1 MLSGQAAKKGHTVDE
16 TQSVRLVDTGRML
29 LIGVVLITV
38 AAALGL
44 FLGNLVTSPDWHD
57 AVRMVL
63 LGALAV
69 VMLMSPLNGLL
80 LWIATVPYAQ
90 SSFTTM
96 WEILNIRL
104 PPGIPSLTLARL
116 GVAFLSVIW
125 LAHLAAGRKRMRRL
139 GMIEIAMVAFCVMS
153 IPSVAAGLQGINR
166 SGQILLDRFITPF
179 LVFALAKNLYE
190 EENGLDKFMGALAV
204 IGAYLSFMTF
214 YENLTGQTLFTNIKT
229 VYYSRSLPKIVSLL
243 GNPAFMG
250 TVLAMIAPFA
260 LYGLVRGRSA
270 YARALWG
277 GLFLATSVANFAC
290 YNRGAWVALIV
301 GLLVLVLFEPK
312 YRRILLPVLLIA
324 ALAAFAYWQVLSQ
337 SALAT
342 ERVLNVSSLRF
353 RLTMLEVSREIIQ
366 DNPVFG
372 VGVDNFADY
381 YMEYGGSWP
390 TLAYDTPTPHN
401 SFVLLLTTMGL
412 AVLTPYLLI
421 FASIFLRMW
430 GTARRARVDA
440 SVDRALLVSGCGAVA
455 VYVVS
460 AAAVDLIIHPFTSMI
475 LFLIAGTL
483 HGYMSC
489 LEAGETQVKALE
501 GSS

>member
-1 MLSGQAAKKGHTVDE
+1 M
-16 TQSVRLVDTGRML
+16 
-29 LIGVVLITV
+29 
-38 AAALGL
+38 
-44 FLGNLVTSPDWHD
+44 
-57 AVRMVL
+57 
-63 LGALAV
+63 
-69 VMLMSPLNGLL
+69 
-80 LWIATVPYAQ
+80 
-90 SSFTTM
+90 
-96 WEILNIRL
+96 
-104 PPGIPSLTLARL
+104 
-116 GVAFLSVIW
+116 
-125 LAHLAAGRKRMRRL
+125 
-139 GMIEIAMVAFCVMS
+139 
-153 IPSVAAGLQGINR
+153 
-166 SGQILLDRFITPF
+166 
-179 LVFALAKNLYE
+179 
-190 EENGLDKFMGALAV
+190 
-204 IGAYLSFMTF
+204 
-214 YENLTGQTLFTNIKT
+214 
-229 VYYSRSLPKIVSLL
+229 YYSRSLPKIVSLL

-277 GLFLATSVANFAC
+277 GLFLATTVANFAC
-290 YNRGAWVALIV
+290 YNRGAWVALLV
-301 GLLVLVLFEPK
+301 GMLVLILFEPR

-324 ALAAFAYWQVLSQ
+324 ALAAFAYWQVLTQ

-342 ERVLNVSSLRF
+342 ERVLNVSSLQF
-353 RLTMLEVSREIIQ
+353 RLTMLEASRKIIQ

-381 YMEYGGSWP
+381 YMEYGGSWE

-401 SFVLLLTTMGL
+401 SFVLLLTTMGF
-412 AVLTPYLLI
+412 AVLVPYLLI
-421 FASIFLRMW
+421 FASMFLRMW

-489 LEAGETQVKALE
+489 LETGATEVEALE

>member
-1 MLSGQAAKKGHTVDE
+1 VDE
-16 TQSVRLVDTGRML
+16 TQSVRLIDTGRTL
-29 LIGVVLITV
+29 LVGVVLIAV

-80 LWIATVPYAQ
+80 LWIATVPFAQ
-90 SSFTTM
+90 SSFTIM

-139 GMIEIAMVAFCVMS
+139 GMIEIAMVTFCVMS
-153 IPSVAAGLQGINR
+153 IPSVAAGLRGINR
-166 SGQILLDRFITPF
+166 S
-179 LVFALAKNLYE
+179 
-190 EENGLDKFMGALAV
+190 
-204 IGAYLSFMTF
+204 YLSFMTF
-214 YENLTGQTLFTNIKT
+214 YETLTGQPLFTNIKT

-260 LYGLVRGRSA
+260 LYGLVRGRSV
-270 YARALWG
+270 YTRALWG
-277 GLFLATSVANFAC
+277 GLFLATTVANFAC
-290 YNRGAWVALIV
+290 YNRGAWLALMV
-301 GLLVLVLFEPK
+301 GLLVLILFEPR

-353 RLTMLEVSREIIQ
+353 RLTMLEVSTEIIQ
-366 DNPVFG
+366 DNPLFG

-381 YMEYGGSWP
+381 YMEYGGSWE

-412 AVLTPYLLI
+412 AVLVPYLLI
-421 FASIFLRMW
+421 LASIFLRMW
-430 GTARRARVDA
+430 GTARRARADA

-455 VYVVS
+455 VYIVS
-460 AAAVDLIIHPFTSMI
+460 AAAVDLIINPFASMI

-489 LEAGETQVKALE
+489 LKAGATQAQALE
-501 GSS
+501 ASS